1 MSSFAEAA
9 SVCDS
14 DNSSESINY
23 NDLTAEEKAEVD
35 EAKKTFEKDKYTIR
49 KSIPRKNQ
57 NNYGNKSKKV
67 GTHYNKKIVMYSTRP
82 TPRACI
88 RDPVYG
94 TYSTDK
100 VGTKAEYNYFK
111 VRMPDIPTEDRNPL
125 TLYYDSPEG
134 YEKHQHTRVSTDI
147 KNAWHDRRTKNNG
160 FSIPRFDAPKFIVI
174 K

>member
-1 MSSFAEAA
+1 MSSFEEVL
-9 SVCDS
+9 SVCGS
-14 DNSSESINY
+14 DNSTESINY
-23 NDLTAEEKAEVD
+23 NDLTAEEKEEVD
-35 EAKKTFEKDKYTIR
+35 EAKKNFEKDKYTIR
-49 KSIPRKNQ
+49 KKIPRKNQ
-57 NNYGNKSKKV
+57 HNYGNNSKKDR
-67 GTHYNKKIVMYSTRP
+67 THYTKKIIMYSTRP

-94 TYSTDK
+94 TYSSDK

-111 VRMPDIPTEDRNPL
+111 VRMPDIPTEDRTPL

-134 YEKHQHTRVSTDI
+134 YEKHQYTRVSTDI

-160 FSIPRFDAPKFIVI
+160 YSIPRFDAPKFIEI

>member
-1 MSSFAEAA
+1 MSSFYEAA

-14 DNSSESINY
+14 DNSTESINY
-23 NDLTAEEKAEVD
+23 NDLTADEKAEVD

-49 KSIPRKNQ
+49 RSVPRKSQ
-57 NNYGNKSKKV
+57 NNYDKKSKKNR
-67 GTHYNKKIVMYSTRP
+67 THYIKKIVMYSTRP
-82 TPRACI
+82 TARACI
-88 RDPVYG
+88 RDPVFG
-94 TYSTDK
+94 TYSSDK

-111 VRMPDIPTEDRNPL
+111 VRMPDISTEDRTPL

-134 YEKHQHTRVSTDI
+134 YEKHQYTRVSDDI

-160 FSIPRFDAPKFIVI
+160 YSIPRFDAPKFIVI